1 MFLMILGLILWTG
14 AHYFNRLAPNA
25 RARMGNA
32 GRGLV
37 AVLVLASIAA
47 MIFGYKWAPTITV
60 WSPPSFLTHLNNL
73 LMLVAFYVY
82 LSTAAL
88 PGKVWIASKIKNPQL
103 TGVKIWAL
111 AHLLVNGDL
120 ASIIL
125 FGGLLGWAVG
135 SVILIKR
142 GGDTFDRTRAPI
154 KSEARFAIIAVLVF
168 AIVAVLHGL
177 VGPSPFGG

>member
-1 MFLMILGLILWTG
+1 MLLMILGLLLWTG
-14 AHYFNRLAPNA
+14 AHYFNRLAPDA
-25 RARMGNA
+25 RARMGDA

-37 AVLVLASIAA
+37 AVLVLASLVM
-47 MIFGYKWAPTITV
+47 MILGYRWADYIHVWAP
-60 WSPPSFLTHLNNL
+60 PAFLTHVNNL
-73 LMLVAFYVY
+73 LMVLAVYVY
-82 LSTAAL
+82 MSTAAL
-88 PGKVWIASKIKNPQL
+88 PGKVWIASRIKNPQL

-125 FGGLLGWAVG
+125 FGGILGWAVG

-154 KSEARFAIIAVLVF
+154 KSEARFALVAAGVFIAIAV
-168 AIVAVLHGL
+168 IHML